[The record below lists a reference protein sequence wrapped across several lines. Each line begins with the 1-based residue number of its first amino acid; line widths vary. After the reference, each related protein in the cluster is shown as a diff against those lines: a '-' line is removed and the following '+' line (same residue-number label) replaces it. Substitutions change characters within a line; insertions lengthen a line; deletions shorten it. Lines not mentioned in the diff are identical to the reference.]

1 MPQSS
6 QETPNDSYPGA
17 PVRRLEDYGLL
28 TGSARFV
35 DDLQLP
41 GTLCAAF
48 VRSPYGHALVNW
60 TNTEEAARAPG
71 VVAVHT
77 LSDLQPRLTGTRMA
91 TGLPSR
97 SLRLDV
103 KPAVLAGDEV
113 VYAGE
118 PVAVVIACS
127 RYAAEDA
134 ADLVE
139 VDYEPLDVVADCR
152 SALRA
157 GSPAVHRKLSHNLA
171 AAFEFDYG
179 NTEDAFLDADL
190 TFRESFRLHR
200 GGAHSIECRGAVAR
214 HDPATDH
221 LTLWTSTQRPHG
233 VKRVICDLLG
243 RNDDS
248 VRVIAPEVGGGFGPK
263 LVCYPEE
270 VVIALCA
277 TILQRPVKW
286 IQDRYEYFL
295 STTQERDQYWDVEI
309 TLSGDAA
316 IRGVRGVLLHDHGA
330 YTARGLNVPYASG
343 IALPLAYNIPA
354 YHLDV
359 YVALTNKVP
368 VTPVRGAGQPQGVFV
383 MERLL
388 DRAAGKLSIDR
399 AEVRRRNLVRK
410 EQMPCRKSLRL
421 RGDTEVIL
429 DSGDYPATQALAQQH
444 ADWNS
449 FRERQQSALEQGRY
463 IGIGLANFVEGTGRG
478 PYETVTVRINPS
490 GNVAVASGATA
501 MGQSTQT
508 MLAQIVAEQL
518 GGDPSGIGVTCGDT
532 DATPLGFGGFNSR
545 QTVIAGASAHAAAR
559 AVKDRAFKLAGRLL
573 EAAEHDLEI
582 DGRAVFVKD
591 APDRRLTFA
600 ELARAASG
608 LPGFKLPVDGMG
620 PGLEATESVIID
632 DMVYANG
639 SAVAEVEVDI
649 DTGRVTVL
657 RFLVVHDCGRRLNPM
672 IVDGQVLGGIAHGIG
687 NALFEWMG
695 FDEDAQ
701 PVTTTFADYFL
712 VAADNMP
719 EVKLFH
725 LESDSPFNAL
735 GVKGVGES
743 GCLPTPAAIVSAI
756 EDALAPFGVKLNQAP
771 LTPAVLWDLIR
782 SASSSAPVEHWQAPD
797 IDIGAYKREELPGG
811 C

>member
-1 MPQSS
+1 MIPKNSGS
-6 QETPNDSYPGA
+6 GA
-17 PVRRLEDYGLL
+17 PVRRLEDHDLL
-28 TGSARFV
+28 TGRARFV

-41 GTLCAAF
+41 ETLCAAF
-48 VRSPYGHALVNW
+48 VRSPYSHALVNRI
-60 TNTEEAARAPG
+60 NSEEAAKVPG
-71 VVAVHT
+71 VTAILT
-77 LSDLQPRLTGTRMA
+77 LSDLQPLLTNTRMA
-91 TGLPSR
+91 TGLPSN
-97 SLRLDV
+97 SIRLDV
-103 KPAVLAGDEV
+103 KPQVLAGDEV

-127 RYAAEDA
+127 RYTAEDA

-139 VDYEPLDVVADCR
+139 IDYEPLDAAADCR
-152 SALRA
+152 AALSAD
-157 GSPAVHRKLSHNLA
+157 SPTAHRKLSHNLA

-179 NTEDAFLDADL
+179 NTERAFRHARWVIRE
-190 TFRESFRLHR
+190 TFHLHR
-200 GGAHSIECRGAVAR
+200 GGAHSIECRGALANY
-214 HDPATDH
+214 DPATAR

-243 RNDDS
+243 RNDES
-248 VRVIAPEVGGGFGPK
+248 VRVVAPQVGGGFGPK

-270 VVIALCA
+270 LVIALCA
-277 TILQRPVKW
+277 TMLQQPVKW
-286 IQDRYEYFL
+286 TQDRYEYFL
-295 STTQERDQYWDVEI
+295 SATQERDQYWDVEI
-309 TLSGDAA
+309 ALDADA
-316 IRGVRGVLLHDHGA
+316 KIKGVRGALLHDHGA

-399 AEVRRRNLVRK
+399 AELRRRNLVRK

-429 DSGDYPATQALAQQH
+429 DSGNYPATQELALQH
-444 ADWNS
+444 AGWES
-449 FRERQQSALEQGRY
+449 FKEQQQSALLQGRH

-478 PYETVTVRINPS
+478 PYETVTVRINAS
-490 GNVAVASGATA
+490 GNIVVASGATA

-518 GGDPSGIGVTCGDT
+518 GVDPSAINVICGDT

-545 QTVIAGASAHAAAR
+545 QTVIAGASAHAAAK
-559 AVKDRAFKLAGRLL
+559 AVKVKAFKLAAQLM
-573 EAAEHDLEI
+573 ETAEHDLAI
-582 DGRAVFVKD
+582 NNQTVFVKN

-600 ELARAASG
+600 QLARAASG
-608 LPGFKLPVDGMG
+608 LPGFKLPVSGLE

-639 SAVAEVEVDI
+639 SAIAEVEVDI
-649 DTGRVTVL
+649 DTGQVAIL
-657 RFLVVHDCGRRLNPM
+657 RFLIVHDCGRRLNDM
-672 IVDGQVLGGIAHGIG
+672 IVDGQVLGGIAHGVG

-695 FDEDAQ
+695 FDENAQ
-701 PVTTTFADYFL
+701 PVTTTFADYLL
-712 VAADNMP
+712 VSADKMP
-719 EVKLFH
+719 PVQLFH
-725 LESDSPFNAL
+725 LESPTPFNEL

-743 GCLPTPAAIVSAI
+743 GCLPTPAAIVSAV
-756 EDALAPFGVKLNQAP
+756 EDALTPLGAQLNQSP
-771 LTPAVLWDLIR
+771 LRPAALWELIR
-782 SASSSAPVEHWQAPD
+782 SAPNSAPPEHWRTPD
-797 IDIGAYKREELPGG
+797 IDNNAYRQETLDGELP
-811 C
+811 

>member
-1 MPQSS
+1 MS
-6 QETPNDSYPGA
+6 QNSRVLATT
-17 PVRRLEDYGLL
+17 VRRLEDYGLL

-48 VRSPYGHALVNW
+48 VRSPYGHALVNLI
-60 TNTEEAARAPG
+60 NTEQAAKAPG

-77 LSDLQPRLTGTRMA
+77 LSDLQPLLTDTRMA

-97 SLRLDV
+97 SFRLDV
-103 KPAVLAGDEV
+103 KPGVLGGDEV

-152 SALRA
+152 SALHA
-157 GSPAVHRKLSHNLA
+157 DGPSVHRKLSHNLA
-171 AAFEFDYG
+171 ARFDFDYG
-179 NTEDAFLDADL
+179 NIDEAFNGAHIAI
-190 TFRESFRLHR
+190 RETFRLHR
-200 GGAHSIECRGAVAR
+200 GGAHSIECRGAIAR

-233 VKRVICDLLG
+233 VKRIVCDLLG
-243 RNDDS
+243 RNDDT
-248 VRVIAPEVGGGFGPK
+248 VRVIAPHVGGGFGPK

-270 VVIALCA
+270 VVVALCA
-277 TILQRPVKW
+277 TLLQQPVKW

-295 STTQERDQYWDVEI
+295 CTTQERDQYWDVEI
-309 TLSGDAA
+309 ALDGDAA
-316 IRGVRGVLLHDHGA
+316 IRGVRGALLHEHGA

-343 IALPLAYNIPA
+343 IALPLPYNVPA

-388 DRAAGKLSIDR
+388 DRAAGRLSIDR
-399 AEVRRRNLVRK
+399 AEVRRRNLVRQ

-429 DSGDYPATQALAQQH
+429 DSGDYPATQEQVLRH
-444 ADWNS
+444 AAWDE
-449 FRERQQSALEQGRY
+449 FKQRQQSALEQGRY

-490 GNVAVASGATA
+490 GNVVVASGATA

-545 QTVIAGASAHAAAR
+545 QTVIAGASAHAAAKTVRTR
-559 AVKDRAFKLAGRLL
+559 ALKLAGRLM
-573 EAAEHDLEI
+573 EAADHDLEI
-582 DGRAVFVKD
+582 GGLAVFVKD
-591 APDRRLTFA
+591 TPDRRLTFA
-600 ELARAASG
+600 ELARASSG
-608 LPGFKLPVDGMG
+608 LPGFKLPVADMG

-649 DTGRVTVL
+649 DTGQVDVL
-657 RFLVVHDCGRRLNPM
+657 RYLVAHDCGRRLNPM

-695 FDEDAQ
+695 FDENAQ
-701 PVTTTFADYFL
+701 PVTTTYADYLL
-712 VAADNMP
+712 VTADKMP
-719 EVKLFH
+719 EISLFH
-725 LESDSPFNAL
+725 LESASPFNEL

-756 EDALAPFGVKLNQAP
+756 EDALAPLGVKLNQAP
-771 LTPAVLWDLIR
+771 LTPAMLWDLIR

>member
-1 MPQSS
+1 MS
-6 QETPNDSYPGA
+6 
-17 PVRRLEDYGLL
+17 VRRLEDHGLL

-48 VRSPYGHALVNW
+48 VRSPYGHALVNR
-60 TNTEEAARAPG
+60 TNTEQAAKAPG
-71 VVAVHT
+71 VVAVLT
-77 LSDLQPRLTGTRMA
+77 LSDLQPRLTDTRMA

-103 KPAVLAGDEV
+103 KPGVLAGDEV

-118 PVAVVIACS
+118 PVAVVIAGS

-139 VDYEPLDVVADCR
+139 VDYEPLEVVADCR
-152 SALRA
+152 SALHA
-157 GSPAVHRKLSHNLA
+157 DSPAVHRTLSHNLA

-179 NTEDAFLDADL
+179 NMEDAFRDAHL

-248 VRVIAPEVGGGFGPK
+248 VRVIAPQVGGGFGPK

-286 IQDRYEYFL
+286 MQDRYEYFL

-309 TLSGDAA
+309 ALEGDAA
-316 IRGVRGVLLHDHGA
+316 IRGVRGALLHDHGA

-388 DRAAGKLSIDR
+388 DRAAGKLSVDR
-399 AEVRRRNLVRK
+399 AEIRRRNLVRK
-410 EQMPCRKSLRL
+410 EQMPCRKFLRL

-429 DSGDYPATQALAQQH
+429 DSGDYPATQAQAQKH
-444 ADWNS
+444 AGWDS

-478 PYETVTVRINPS
+478 PYETVTVRVNPS
-490 GNVAVASGATA
+490 GNVVVASGATA

-518 GGDPSGIGVTCGDT
+518 GGDPSRIGVTCGDT

-545 QTVIAGASAHAAAR
+545 QTVIAGASAHAAAKSVR
-559 AVKDRAFKLAGRLL
+559 NKVLRLAGRLL
-573 EAAEHDLEI
+573 EVAERDLDI
-582 DGRAVFVKD
+582 NGSNVFVKD
-591 APDRRLTFA
+591 MPDTKLTFA
-600 ELARAASG
+600 ELARAAAG
-608 LPGFKLPVDGMG
+608 LPGFKLPVADMG

-639 SAVAEVEVDI
+639 TAVAEVEVDT

-657 RFLVVHDCGRRLNPM
+657 RFLMVHDCGRMINPAL
-672 IVDGQVLGGIAHGIG
+672 VEGQVVGGIAHGIG

-695 FDEDAQ
+695 FDESAQ
-701 PVTTTFADYFL
+701 PVTTTLADYLL
-712 VAADNMP
+712 VTADNIP
-719 EVKLFH
+719 EVKLRH
-725 LESDSPFNAL
+725 LESNSPFNEL

-743 GCLPTPAAIVSAI
+743 GCIPTPAAIVSAI

-782 SASSSAPVEHWQAPD
+782 SASNSAPVEHWRAPD
-797 IDIGAYKREELPGG
+797 MGIDAYKKEELRSG
-811 C
+811 

>member
-1 MPQSS
+1 MS
-6 QETPNDSYPGA
+6 
-17 PVRRLEDYGLL
+17 VRRLEDHGLL

-41 GTLCAAF
+41 ETLCAAF
-48 VRSPYGHALVNW
+48 VRSPYGHSLVNQI
-60 TNTEEAARAPG
+60 NTEEALKLPE
-71 VVAVHT
+71 VIAVYT
-77 LSDLQPRLTGTRMA
+77 LSDLRPRLTGTRMA

-103 KPAVLAGDEV
+103 KPGVLAGDEV

-152 SALRA
+152 SALNA
-157 GSPAVHRKLSHNLA
+157 GGPTVHRKLSHNLA

-179 NTEDAFLDADL
+179 NMEHAFRDAHL

-248 VRVIAPEVGGGFGPK
+248 VRVIAPQVGGGFGPK

-295 STTQERDQYWDVEI
+295 STTHERDQYWDVEI
-309 TLSGDAA
+309 ALDGDAA

-354 YHLDV
+354 YRLEV
-359 YVALTNKVP
+359 FVALTNKVP

-429 DSGDYPATQALAQQH
+429 DSGDYPATQALAQEH
-444 ADWNS
+444 AGWDS
-449 FRERQQSALEQGRY
+449 FRERQQSALEQGRH

-490 GNVAVASGATA
+490 GNVVVASGATA
-501 MGQSTQT
+501 MGQGTQT

-545 QTVIAGASAHAAAR
+545 QTVIAGASAHAAAKSVR
-559 AVKDRAFKLAGRLL
+559 NKVLRLAGRLL
-573 EAAEHDLEI
+573 EVAERDLDI
-582 DGRAVFVKD
+582 NGSNVFVKD
-591 APDRRLTFA
+591 MPDRKLTFA
-600 ELARAASG
+600 ELARAAAG
-608 LPGFKLPVDGMG
+608 LPGFKLPVADMG
-620 PGLEATESVIID
+620 PGLEATESVVID

-639 SAVAEVEVDI
+639 TAVAEVEVDT

-657 RFLVVHDCGRRLNPM
+657 RFLMVHDCGRMINPAL
-672 IVDGQVLGGIAHGIG
+672 VEGQVVGGIAHGIG

-695 FDEDAQ
+695 FDESAQ
-701 PVTTTFADYFL
+701 PVTTTLADYLL
-712 VAADNMP
+712 VTADNMP
-719 EVKLFH
+719 EVKLRH
-725 LESDSPFNAL
+725 LESNSPFNEL

-743 GCLPTPAAIVSAI
+743 GCIPTPAAIVSAI

-771 LTPAVLWDLIR
+771 LTPAVLWDLVR
-782 SASSSAPVEHWQAPD
+782 SASNSAPVEHWLAPD
-797 IDIGAYKREELPGG
+797 IGIDAYKKEELRSG
-811 C
+811 